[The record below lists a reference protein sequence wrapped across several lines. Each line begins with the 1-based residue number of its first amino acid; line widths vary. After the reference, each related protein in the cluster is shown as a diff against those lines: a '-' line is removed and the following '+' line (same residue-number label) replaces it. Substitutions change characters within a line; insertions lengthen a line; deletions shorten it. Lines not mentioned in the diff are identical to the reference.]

1 MNRKNLIMILVI
13 VLLLVLAVESVMQYA
28 GRKKM
33 ERSLKITEQQL
44 DSASKELQAAR
55 ISLTALKSDLLQ
67 LQAFV
72 DSTSRNINALNAG
85 KMISARKF
93 NEQREVLMQKIAEM
107 NLSLDS
113 TREELKNIH
122 VEN

>member
-1 MNRKNLIMILVI
+1 MILV
-13 VLLLVLAVESVMQYA
+13 VLLLLVLAVESVMQYA
-28 GRKKM
+28 GRKKI

-44 DSASKELQAAR
+44 NSASKELQAAR
-55 ISLTALKSDLLQ
+55 VSLTALKSDLLQ

-72 DSTSRNINALNAG
+72 DSTSRNINTLNTG
-85 KMISARKF
+85 KVISARKF
-93 NEQREVLMQKIAEM
+93 NEQREVLLQKIMDM

-113 TREELKNIH
+113 AREELAHIR

>member
-1 MNRKNLIMILVI
+1 MILV
-13 VLLLVLAVESVMQYA
+13 VLLLLVLAVESVMQYA
-28 GRKKM
+28 GRKKI

-55 ISLTALKSDLLQ
+55 VSLTALKSDLLQ

-72 DSTSRNINALNAG
+72 DSTSRNINALNTG
-85 KMISARKF
+85 KVISARKF
-93 NEQREVLMQKIAEM
+93 NEQREVLLQKIMDM

-113 TREELKNIH
+113 AREELSHIR